1 VFLDSCVEESF
12 HFHLGF
18 LKFSIFMS
26 MLVHFRLKYGFW
38 IVMLMKVDE
47 SFHFNFFWEIK
58 FSFLLMY
65 EMYKIFHDVID
76 CHITKLKFILIIK
89 CVSVKCCHAVF
100 EYIEIIKKKSLKCP
114 LFVMLW
120 IKLTNRTHILR
131 SSWTTKNMFVDQTK
145 FWYIQSYCELWWWL
159 TNLMIKILFYV
170 YKNYVTPLC
179 IRVLGKL

>member
-1 VFLDSCVEESF
+1 LCWRKFSFSFGFSQIFNFYVYVGAFSVKVWFLDS
-12 HFHLGF
+12 
-18 LKFSIFMS
+18 
-26 MLVHFRLKYGFW
+26 Y
-38 IVMLMKVDE
+38 VDE
-47 SFHFNFFWEIK
+47 SFHFYFFWEIK

-159 TNLMIKILFYV
+159 TNLMIKILFYF